1 MTITVTGTSGHLGRL
16 AVLALLERGV
26 PADGIIAVARDTAK
40 VADLSDLGVEVRR
53 GDYDDPASL
62 REALSGTDRL
72 VLVSGSELGQRVPQ
86 HRNVVDAA
94 KREGVSLIVYTS
106 APHADSSGLQLAAE
120 HLATEEIIRASG
132 MPFVLLRNSWYLE
145 NYTAQIGQHL
155 EHAAV
160 YGAAGDGRISGAARR
175 DYAEAAAVV
184 VAEDGHQGKVYELGG
199 DEAFTMAQYAA
210 ELSSASGTTVE
221 YRNLPVED
229 YASLL
234 VGVGLPEP
242 VAGIYA
248 DSDAGI
254 ARGELFVDTGD
265 LSRLIGRP
273 TTTLEESIKLALG

>member
-26 PADGIIAVARDTAK
+26 PAGDIVAVARDTAK
-40 VADLSDLGVEVRR
+40 VADLSALGVEVRR

-94 KREGVSLIVYTS
+94 KQEGVSLIAYTS
-106 APHADSSGLQLAAE
+106 APHAGSSGLQLAAE
-120 HLATEEIIRASG
+120 HLATEEMIRESG
-132 MPFVLLRNSWYLE
+132 VPFVLLRNSWYLE

-155 EHAAV
+155 ENGAV
-160 YGAAGDGRISGAARR
+160 YGAAADGRISGAARR

-184 VAEDGHQGKVYELGG
+184 VSEDGHQGNVYELGG
-199 DEAFTMAQYAA
+199 DEAFTMTEYAA
-210 ELSSASGTTVE
+210 ELSAASGTTVE
-221 YRNLPVED
+221 YRDLPVAD
-229 YASLL
+229 YARVL
-234 VGVGLPEP
+234 VSVGLPEP

-273 TTTLEESIKLALG
+273 TTTLAEGIKLALG

>member
-1 MTITVTGTSGHLGRL
+1 MTISVTGASGHLGRL
-16 AVLALLERGV
+16 TVLALLERGV
-26 PADGIIAVARDTAK
+26 PAGDIVAVARDTAK
-40 VADLSDLGVEVRR
+40 AADLASLGVDVRR

-94 KREGVSLIVYTS
+94 KAEGVGLIAYTS
-106 APHADSSGLQLAAE
+106 SPHADTSGLQLAAD
-120 HLATEEIIRASG
+120 HLATEQLIRESG
-132 MPFVLLRNSWYLE
+132 VPFVLLRNAWYLE
-145 NYTAQIGQHL
+145 NYTDQIGQHL
-155 EHAAV
+155 EHGAV
-160 YGAAGDGRISGAARR
+160 FGAAAGGRISGAARR

-184 VAEDGHQGKVYELGG
+184 VTESGHEGGVYELGG
-199 DEAFTMAQYAA
+199 DEAFTMAQYSAT
-210 ELSSASGTTVE
+210 LSATSGTPVE
-221 YRNLPVED
+221 YRDLPVED
-229 YASLL
+229 FAAFL

-254 ARGELFVDTGD
+254 ARGELFVDSGD

-273 TTTLEESIKLALG
+273 ATTLEKGIKLALG

>member
-26 PADGIIAVARDTAK
+26 PAGDIVAVARDTAK
-40 VADLSDLGVEVRR
+40 VADLSALGVQVRR

-94 KREGVSLIVYTS
+94 KQEGVSLIAYTS

-120 HLATEEIIRASG
+120 HLATEEIIRESG
-132 MPFVLLRNSWYLE
+132 VPFVLLRNSWYLE

-155 EHAAV
+155 EHGAV
-160 YGAAGDGRISGAARR
+160 YGAAAGGRISGAARR

-184 VAEDGHQGKVYELGG
+184 VSEDGHEGKIYELGG
-199 DEAFTMAQYAA
+199 DEAFTMTQYAA
-210 ELSSASGTTVE
+210 ELSAASGTTVE
-221 YRNLPVED
+221 YRDLPVED

-273 TTTLEESIKLALG
+273 TTTLEEGIKLALG